1 MSMYV
6 EVLSGALD
14 TWAADLSEDAL
25 LDHVLACL
33 LALPSATAASGQ
45 SANAQL
51 AAEIAYD
58 RALFKLAAHHGID
71 VAAQRFSRPQAER
84 HRLEAELVRR
94 GIDLKALIDQRR
106 PVSWLIA
113 GT

>member
-14 TWAADLSEDAL
+14 TWAADVSEDDL

-33 LALPSATAASGQ
+33 LALPSATSGSGQ
-45 SANAQL
+45 SANARL
-51 AAEIAYD
+51 AAETACD

-71 VAAQRFSRPQAER
+71 VAGQRFSRPQAEGR
-84 HRLEAELVRR
+84 GTGPRR
-94 GIDLKALIDQRR
+94 RDRDREQLTQ
-106 PVSWLIA
+106 
-113 GT
+113 